1 MATTAEDT
9 PVIIDVLG
17 NDSDPDGDTLT
28 ITEIGGQPIS
38 VGNPV
43 TIPEGSVAL
52 NPDGT
57 LTFTPNPNFNGP
69 VSFDYTVT
77 DGTTPVTATVDVTV
91 TAVNDVPVATDDTLA
106 AVEDTPL
113 AGSLATNDTS
123 SGDGGNVWALASGP
137 ANGSVTV
144 NADGTFSYT
153 PDANYNGPDSFT
165 YTITDADGDVSTATA
180 TINVAPVNDVPVAT
194 DDTLAAVEDTPLTG
208 TLAANDTP
216 SGDGGNV
223 WALASG
229 PANGSVTVNPDGT
242 FSYTPDANYNG
253 PDSFTYTI
261 TDADGDVSTA
271 TATINVAPVNDVPVA
286 ADDVLAAVEDTPLAG
301 TLAAND
307 TPSGDGG
314 NVWAL
319 ASGPANGSVTV
330 NADGTFS
337 YTPDANYNGPDS
349 FTYTITDA
357 DGDVSTATATINVAP
372 VNDVPV
378 AADDTL
384 AAVEDTPLTGTLA
397 ANDTP
402 SGDGGNVWALAS
414 GPANGSVTVNPDGT
428 FSYTPDANY
437 NGPDSFTY
445 TITDADG
452 DVSTATATINVAPVN
467 DVPVAADDV
476 LVAVED
482 TPLAGSLA
490 TNDTPS
496 GDGGNVWALASG
508 PANGSVTVNPD
519 GTFSYTPNANYNGPD
534 SFTYTIT
541 DADGDVSTATATIN
555 VAPVSD
561 GQPVAVND
569 AFTTTLGT
577 PIIITAGQLLSN
589 DSLPDHA
596 KITALTPP
604 SSGTL
609 VDNGN
614 GTWTYT
620 PASTGLANFTY
631 TLTDD
636 DGQTSTANVGVTVFA
651 PRDDLA
657 TVNESALPDG
667 TGGGTRYASG
677 NLLANDGGGTSIS
690 NINGITDGSAGDTDS
705 RAGYI
710 GVTTSLGKL
719 IVDVAGAGVGDYS
732 YTLNAAADNSAPA
745 NDLGVTEV
753 FNYTSNLTS
762 AALRVNVV
770 DDAPLASERVVNVV
784 EGAVPDYNLV
794 LVLDVSGSMTT
805 ASAGGEVREI
815 NADGS
820 VSITTRLDL
829 AKQAMIELVEAYFN
843 QGQNVSIKLI
853 EFSSSATILNGN
865 VAFTD
870 KEAAIAAINGM
881 TGSGGTNYEAA
892 LTSTQAAFGTIDPS
906 VENLVYFIS
915 DGVPS
920 VGNITDPVGA
930 SGYDA
935 FIAGNNIKSYGVG
948 IGTGIADTTFLDD
961 IHNVD
966 ADLSGAEDSAIIVPD
981 LNQLADTLLST
992 VPVVVGGNLVAT
1004 GSVGS
1009 VLGADGGSVQTIVV
1023 QLDSNGDG
1031 SPDQNVTFSYN
1042 ETTGQITHTAGFL
1055 PAVPAGD
1062 LLTLDASKGFNFG
1075 TLTFNF
1081 STGDYTYFTGGAAS
1095 QGDSFDVVFVA
1106 RDGDGDTTDPTRV
1119 SFNVVDGKPV
1129 ANDDFDTLFA
1139 NHSVFQGNVVSG
1151 VGTDGGLALNAD
1163 LLEFSSQGRGV
1174 DQAPDDARVSS
1185 ITFLGQ
1191 SYDLT
1196 VDSSGS
1202 GAGYSYTISGGQ
1214 LVWTHDSDGSSLVF
1228 NRDGYYE
1235 YHPATD
1241 DLPSHL
1247 SGTPV
1252 TVNFTGANQA
1262 ATSLTVGGI
1271 TLTGMARDTNT
1282 EDAGVRRTSSGGAG
1296 VSSGASSQRI
1306 DSLETLVLTFSR
1318 TLYPYGVNNIVIDPT
1333 DSNTYSNL
1341 SYNTSGTVYALTY
1354 SVYHID
1360 GSLLGQ
1366 FYSYSENPVALPPE
1380 YSNVGR
1386 IEISASS
1393 GAYSA
1398 ISSVTYEPV
1407 LLDTGATPIA
1417 PIEIGY
1423 TLTDTD
1429 GDSSSATLTLQTIDN
1444 TIVGGD
1450 GADTLNGTGGNDRL
1464 VGLAGNDTL
1473 NGGAGNDI
1481 LEGGDGNDHLSGGS
1495 GMDHLAGGSGADVL
1509 DGGAGDDVLAG
1520 GAGADLLTGGLG
1532 SDVFEWSLADRG
1544 TTGSP
1549 SMDHITDFNMAAGG
1563 DQLDLRDLLQGE
1575 FQGTDGG
1582 NLLNYLHFESSAG
1595 GTVVHVSSSGGFNG
1609 GYTPGREDVSITLD
1623 GVDLFAGGL
1632 SSDQQ
1637 VIQDLLSKG
1646 KLITD

>member
-1 MATTAEDT
+1 MADVLPIATVVAVVGKAFARDTDGNLRSLKPGDVLREGDTVITAAGDRVELALENGEPLFVQPNQTVQMTAELSDLTKPDASESAVASAEVDRVIQTLEQGGDLNAELDAPAAGLAGGTGGDGNSFVRLLRIVESTEPLAFEFGTARGDIELPFNGLVGDNQDLPTAVPDT
-9 PVIIDVLG
+9 AQTERDHAVVINVLE
-17 NDSDPDGDTLT
+17 NDRSTA
-28 ITEIGGQPIS
+28 GGLHI
-38 VGNPV
+38 
-43 TIPEGSVAL
+43 VAATAGTGQVVI

-57 LTFTPNPNFNGP
+57 LTYTPAPGFTGGDTISYTI
-69 VSFDYTVT
+69 VDARGQSSTTTVT
-77 DGTTPVTATVDVTV
+77 V
-91 TAVNDVPVATDDTLA
+91 
-106 AVEDTPL
+106 
-113 AGSLATNDTS
+113 
-123 SGDGGNVWALASGP
+123 
-137 ANGSVTV
+137 SVTL
-144 NADGTFSYT
+144 
-153 PDANYNGPDSFT
+153 P
-165 YTITDADGDVSTATA
+165 
-180 TINVAPVNDVPVAT
+180 NDVPVAT

-208 TLAANDTP
+208 TLAT
-216 SGDGGNV
+216 
-223 WALASG
+223 
-229 PANGSVTVNPDGT
+229 
-242 FSYTPDANYNG
+242 
-253 PDSFTYTI
+253 
-261 TDADGDVSTA
+261 
-271 TATINVAPVNDVPVA
+271 
-286 ADDVLAAVEDTPLAG
+286 
-301 TLAAND
+301 ND

>member
-1 MATTAEDT
+1 MADVLPIATVVAVVGKAFARDTDGNLRSLKPGDVLREGDTVITAAGDRVELALENGEPLFVQPNQTVQMTAELSDLTKPDASESAVASAEVDRVIQTLEQGGDLNAELDAPAAGLAGGTGGDGNSFVRLLRIVESTEPLAFEFGTARGDIELPFNGLVGDNQDLPTAVPDT
-9 PVIIDVLG
+9 AQTERDHAVVINVLE
-17 NDSDPDGDTLT
+17 NDRSTA
-28 ITEIGGQPIS
+28 GGLHI
-38 VGNPV
+38 
-43 TIPEGSVAL
+43 VAATAGTGQVVI

-57 LTFTPNPNFNGP
+57 LTYTPAPGFTGGDTISYTI
-69 VSFDYTVT
+69 VDARGQSSTTTVT
-77 DGTTPVTATVDVTV
+77 V
-91 TAVNDVPVATDDTLA
+91 
-106 AVEDTPL
+106 
-113 AGSLATNDTS
+113 
-123 SGDGGNVWALASGP
+123 
-137 ANGSVTV
+137 SVTL
-144 NADGTFSYT
+144 
-153 PDANYNGPDSFT
+153 P
-165 YTITDADGDVSTATA
+165 
-180 TINVAPVNDVPVAT
+180 NDVPVAT

-208 TLAANDTP
+208 TLAT
-216 SGDGGNV
+216 
-223 WALASG
+223 
-229 PANGSVTVNPDGT
+229 
-242 FSYTPDANYNG
+242 
-253 PDSFTYTI
+253 
-261 TDADGDVSTA
+261 
-271 TATINVAPVNDVPVA
+271 
-286 ADDVLAAVEDTPLAG
+286 
-301 TLAAND
+301 ND

-337 YTPDANYNGPDS
+337 YTPD
-349 FTYTITDA
+349 
-357 DGDVSTATATINVAP
+357 
-372 VNDVPV
+372 
-378 AADDTL
+378 
-384 AAVEDTPLTGTLA
+384 
-397 ANDTP
+397 
-402 SGDGGNVWALAS
+402 
-414 GPANGSVTVNPDGT
+414 
-428 FSYTPDANY
+428 
-437 NGPDSFTY
+437 
-445 TITDADG
+445 
-452 DVSTATATINVAPVN
+452 
-467 DVPVAADDV
+467 
-476 LVAVED
+476 
-482 TPLAGSLA
+482 
-490 TNDTPS
+490 
-496 GDGGNVWALASG
+496 
-508 PANGSVTVNPD
+508 
-519 GTFSYTPNANYNGPD
+519 ANYNGPD